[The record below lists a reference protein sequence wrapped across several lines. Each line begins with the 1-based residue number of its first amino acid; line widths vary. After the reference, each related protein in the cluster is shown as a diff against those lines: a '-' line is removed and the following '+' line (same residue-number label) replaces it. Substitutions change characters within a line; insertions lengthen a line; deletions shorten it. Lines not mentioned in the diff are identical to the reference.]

1 MKYQLSIL
9 IILLVL
15 NIKAQEKL
23 RGVNWSVG
31 FAPTLL
37 IQFDS
42 SQIVS
47 LDTLNNLGLTF
58 GSSCISDTNGTLKI
72 ICNGHYILG
81 KDGNWIE
88 NGDSI
93 NTPLGFKLFNY
104 YHGDGFW
111 NQMSIILPKKD
122 NQYYV
127 FTTGMSDAAYDD
139 WKVAKTDFRFDILIY
154 HVVDMDANAGAG
166 KVVSKNNIL
175 IKDARLSHNRMT
187 AVRHANGR
195 DWWLIKPHQWRQ
207 TFYTFL
213 ITPDKIE
220 GPFTYQIPYDMSGLD
235 FFTNGMATGEGI
247 WGGKG
252 QLSASPD
259 GNWLANVEGAYEGV
273 FTYKFDRCSGAIEK
287 YHYFP
292 VPFDTSYSAI
302 GDYGSGVSFSPNS
315 QLLYYNTFL
324 NIWQLDMSDTS
335 NASHLHISQI
345 DTLYAYFPKYLSSYL
360 SPDNWVFIG
369 NANGTLKTMPFIE
382 NPNVRGLGC
391 NFRGRGNGAFS
402 QPYTNLNVPPNL
414 PFYGLGKIE
423 GSPCDTIKPYVEPPP
438 IATSQILVPNAFSP
452 NGDGKNDN
460 WHILNVP
467 QLQQAG
473 ITLQTVGVYNR
484 WGNEVFKSSDINF
497 SWDAKGWVSDSYYYY
512 IRYKTKEGASKVQ
525 KGNVSVVR

>member
-104 YHGDGFW
+104 YKGDGFW

-139 WKVAKTDFRFDILIY
+139 WKGTQTDFRFDVLSY
-154 HVVDMDANAGAG
+154 HIVDMDANAGAG
-166 KVVSKNNIL
+166 KVLSKNNIL
-175 IKDARLSHNRMT
+175 MKDARLSHNRMT

-195 DWWLIKPHQWRQ
+195 DWWLIKPHQTKQ
-207 TFYTFL
+207 IFYTFRVTSDS
-213 ITPDKIE
+213 IF
-220 GPFTYQIPYDMSGLD
+220 GPFEQKSNFNMDTMFMQAGIYGLQ
-235 FFTNGMATGEGI
+235 
-247 WGGKG
+247 G
-252 QLSASPD
+252 QLTASPD
-259 GNWLANVEGAYEGV
+259 GNWIASSEAGYKGV
-273 FTYKFDRCSGAIEK
+273 FVYRFDRCSGQFSD
-287 YHYFP
+287 YHFYQQAS
-292 VPFDTSYSAI
+292 FDSAVFDYSVATC
-302 GDYGSGVSFSPNS
+302 FSPNNK
-315 QLLYYNTFL
+315 LLYLVTGE
-324 NIWQLDMSDTS
+324 NIWQCELEDTS
-335 NASHLHISQI
+335 KGSVQFITGR
-345 DTLYAYFPKYLSSYL
+345 DTTFGFPEYNLSYL
-360 SPDNWVFIG
+360 APNGFIYIG
-369 NANGTLKTMPFIE
+369 AYHGIRNSMPFIE
-382 NPNVRGLGC
+382 NPDVRGLGC

-414 PFYGLGKIE
+414 PFYGLGKLE

-438 IATSQILVPNAFSP
+438 ITTSQILVPDAFSP
-452 NGDGKNDN
+452 NGDGKNDT
-460 WHILNVP
+460 WHILNLP
-467 QLQQAG
+467 QLQLSGINIQA
-473 ITLQTVGVYNR
+473 VGVYNR

-497 SWDAKGWVSDSYYYY
+497 AWDAKGWLSDTYYYY
-512 IRYKTKEGASKVQ
+512 ILYRNKAGTSQVQ
-525 KGNVSVVR
+525 KGSVSVVR

>member
-139 WKVAKTDFRFDILIY
+139 WKVAKTDFRFDILSY
-154 HVVDMDANAGAG
+154 HIVDMDANAGAG

-175 IKDARLSHNRMT
+175 MKDARLSHNRMT

-213 ITPDKIE
+213 VTPDKIE
-220 GPFTYQIPYDMSGLD
+220 GPYTYQIPFDMSGLD

-247 WGGKG
+247 WGG
-252 QLSASPD
+252 
-259 GNWLANVEGAYEGV
+259 
-273 FTYKFDRCSGAIEK
+273 R
-287 YHYFP
+287 
-292 VPFDTSYSAI
+292 
-302 GDYGSGVSFSPNS
+302 
-315 QLLYYNTFL
+315 
-324 NIWQLDMSDTS
+324 
-335 NASHLHISQI
+335 
-345 DTLYAYFPKYLSSYL
+345 
-360 SPDNWVFIG
+360 
-369 NANGTLKTMPFIE
+369 
-382 NPNVRGLGC
+382 
-391 NFRGRGNGAFS
+391 
-402 QPYTNLNVPPNL
+402 
-414 PFYGLGKIE
+414 
-423 GSPCDTIKPYVEPPP
+423 
-438 IATSQILVPNAFSP
+438 
-452 NGDGKNDN
+452 
-460 WHILNVP
+460 
-467 QLQQAG
+467 
-473 ITLQTVGVYNR
+473 
-484 WGNEVFKSSDINF
+484 
-497 SWDAKGWVSDSYYYY
+497 DSYPLAPMV
-512 IRYKTKEGASKVQ
+512 IG
-525 KGNVSVVR
+525 